1 MAGGDTTKRRILL
14 ANDDGYDAV
23 GLRVLEPVLA
33 EFGEVWVVAPD
44 RERSATSNAMSIR
57 EELTLEQVGQRRFS
71 LTGYPADCVNV
82 GLHSKLFPDF
92 DLIVSGI
99 NHGPNLGDD
108 VHYSGTVAAA
118 RQAAVHSMPGIAV
131 SYGDYLPN
139 ETQLQRA
146 AQWLGVWLREHLQEL
161 AIGIVYNINYP
172 REAELQAGG
181 ADIESSLPGVR
192 YTYQGKRTY
201 HDDYH
206 VTAADGAAE
215 TRPFDGAAGDA
226 EHELPESREWRVRIK
241 ETEFGHVKSDHS
253 DSEAVLAGCVSIT
266 PLSTFTTDRRELRKW
281 FHKTRIKQTKGT

>member
-1 MAGGDTTKRRILL
+1 MTAAAGGRRILL
-14 ANDDGYDAV
+14 ANDDGYNAI

-33 EFGEVWVVAPD
+33 RFGEVWVIAPD

-57 EELTLEQVGQRRFS
+57 EELTLKKVGERRFS

-82 GLHSKLFPDF
+82 GLYSRLFPAF

-118 RQAAVHSMPGIAV
+118 RQAAVHSMLGIAM
-131 SYGDYLPN
+131 SYGDYLPG
-139 ETQLQRA
+139 EPQLKRA
-146 AQWLGVWLREHLQEL
+146 ARWLGVWLDQNLSEL
-161 AIGIVYNINYP
+161 ANGVVYNINYP
-172 REAELQAGG
+172 GEADVSDVTG
-181 ADIESSLPGVR
+181 ASKSDSDRQLPDVR

-206 VTAADGAAE
+206 VTPAGPAPSATAAAA
-215 TRPFDGAAGDA
+215 PD
-226 EHELPESREWRVRIK
+226 EWRVRIK
-241 ETEFGHVKSDHS
+241 ETKFGHVKQDHS
-253 DSEAVLAGCVSIT
+253 DSEAVLAGFVSIT

-281 FHKTRIKQTKGT
+281 FHRTRIKQAK

>member
-1 MAGGDTTKRRILL
+1 MNARGPGAGQTSIRRILL

-57 EELTLEQVGQRRFS
+57 EELTLQQVGERRFS

-82 GLHSKLFPDF
+82 GLHSRLFPDF

-118 RQAAVHSMPGIAV
+118 RQAAVHSLKGIAV
-131 SYGDYLPN
+131 SYGDYQPV
-139 ETQLQRA
+139 EEQLRRTA
-146 AQWLGVWLREHLQEL
+146 LWLGHWLRANLSEL
-161 AIGIVYNINYP
+161 VTGVVYNINYP
-172 REAELQAGG
+172 GENDLNASASDRPLP
-181 ADIESSLPGVR
+181 DIR

-201 HDDYH
+201 HDDYY
-206 VTAADGAAE
+206 VTPE
-215 TRPFDGAAGDA
+215 TAGLANDA
-226 EHELPESREWRVRIK
+226 PQNEWRVRIK
-241 ETEFGHVKSDHS
+241 ETEFGHIKQDHS
-253 DSEAVLAGCVSIT
+253 DSEAVLAGMVSIT

-281 FHKTRIKQTKGT
+281 FHKTRIKQAKRN